1 MRLNKVKSF
10 RLLTAL
16 AAALIITGCG
26 SPSTPVPQSPQSP
39 PPPPYG
45 TVVITPA
52 TATVYR
58 GKTQLFTAKVSGQS
72 DQTVIWSLDN
82 RIGTIDST
90 GLYTA
95 PPSDS
100 DGQPAF
106 RRVLFRSDPRESGA
120 AEVILPTIPFSIAPD
135 RVSIVPGASQTFTV
149 VGLDSTQVSWT
160 VQGGGTISSA
170 GLYSAPST
178 SGLSYVVATSSA
190 NANYSAAALVLVAT
204 NTTVS
209 SPTGNLQDQREFH
222 TATLLPNGKVL
233 EAGGAHQD
241 TYCLAGI
248 ASAEL
253 YDPAVGSFA

>member
-26 SPSTPVPQSPQSP
+26 PPSTPVPQSPQSP

-72 DQTVIWSLDN
+72 DQTVIWSLDD
-82 RIGTIDST
+82 RIGSIDST

-95 PPSDS
+95 PSDS

-106 RRVLFRSDPRESGA
+106 VRATSKAVPSESGTA
-120 AEVILPTIPFSIAPD
+120 LVTLPTIPFSIAPGA
-135 RVSIVPGASQTFTV
+135 VAIVPGASQTFSATV
-149 VGLDSTQVSWT
+149 VGLDSTQVRWT

-190 NANYSAAALVLVAT
+190 NANYSAAALVLADDVAT
-204 NTTVS
+204 
-209 SPTGNLQDQREFH
+209 
-222 TATLLPNGKVL
+222 
-233 EAGGAHQD
+233 
-241 TYCLAGI
+241 
-248 ASAEL
+248 
-253 YDPAVGSFA
+253 

>member
-26 SPSTPVPQSPQSP
+26 SPSTPVPQSPP
-39 PPPPYG
+39 PPRSG

-82 RIGTIDST
+82 RIGSIDST

-100 DGQPAF
+100 DGQLAF
-106 RRVLFRSDPRESGA
+106 VRATSKAVPSESGTA
-120 AEVILPTIPFSIAPD
+120 TVTHPTIPFSIAPD
-135 RVSIVPGASQTFTV
+135 RVSIV
-149 VGLDSTQVSWT
+149 
-160 VQGGGTISSA
+160 
-170 GLYSAPST
+170 
-178 SGLSYVVATSSA
+178 
-190 NANYSAAALVLVAT
+190 
-204 NTTVS
+204 
-209 SPTGNLQDQREFH
+209 
-222 TATLLPNGKVL
+222 
-233 EAGGAHQD
+233 
-241 TYCLAGI
+241 
-248 ASAEL
+248 
-253 YDPAVGSFA
+253 